1 MESIPKA
8 RERLQEYIMACPH
21 HGMDEW
27 LILQSVYN
35 GLTPTLRAHIDAAA
49 GGVFCDTLGV
59 CTVVVYLFYAS
70 CA

>member
-21 HGMDEW
+21 HGIDEW

-35 GLTPTLRAHIDAAA
+35 GLTPMLRAHIDAAVR
-49 GGVFCDTLGV
+49 GVFLDLAITNSKALV
-59 CTVVVYLFYAS
+59 
-70 CA
+70 